1 MINLCVTL
9 SCSYVC
15 AIQSCSGTQIG
26 WIFETSTSVNLS
38 RTVSEQIFL
47 AELGIKIGDKTHA
60 ECIRKSET
68 DITLVQVNIV

>member
-1 MINLCVTL
+1 MINLWVTL

-38 RTVSEQIFL
+38 RTVSEQIF
-47 AELGIKIGDKTHA
+47 
-60 ECIRKSET
+60 
-68 DITLVQVNIV
+68 